1 MDFLE
6 SQIEKFVWNQLTRI
20 ADLKPLSGN
29 PKVTNRQQ
37 SKVEEFMDSEMCDH
51 ASKYYMRVA
60 VDLGLSLLH
69 KLRFNLMDMFPFG
82 LSLLI

>member
-1 MDFLE
+1 M
-6 SQIEKFVWNQLTRI
+6 
-20 ADLKPLSGN
+20 
-29 PKVTNRQQ
+29 TNRQQ

-69 KLRFNLMDMFPFG
+69 KLRFYLMDMFPLG